1 MARALRLDDRHI
13 ASIMTPRSEVDY
25 LDINDPIE
33 TTLMTIAD
41 SPYSRFPVCENELD
55 NVIGILDAGTL
66 FEQQIRG
73 QEINLRALAK
83 PAKFVPETISA
94 MDLLETLQEN
104 RSEIAVVINEYG
116 EVEGVVTLR
125 DILKV
130 LVGHSIPTNE
140 NQPSDAVQRKDG
152 SWLIEGN
159 MTLDRFREVFHKQFQ
174 FPDEEDENYH
184 TMAGFVM
191 HQLGHIPTEAES
203 FEWNEFYIEVMDM
216 DKHRIDRLLVKIMD
230 DESVEG
236 TDA

>member
-1 MARALRLDDRHI
+1 
-13 ASIMTPRSEVDY
+13 
-25 LDINDPIE
+25 
-33 TTLMTIAD
+33 
-41 SPYSRFPVCENELD
+41 
-55 NVIGILDAGTL
+55 
-66 FEQQIRG
+66 
-73 QEINLRALAK
+73 
-83 PAKFVPETISA
+83 
-94 MDLLETLQEN
+94 
-104 RSEIAVVINEYG
+104 
-116 EVEGVVTLR
+116 
-125 DILKV
+125 
-130 LVGHSIPTNE
+130 
-140 NQPSDAVQRKDG
+140 
-152 SWLIEGN
+152 